1 MGGHNRPYHSLRWAG
16 MADEQNFARDTR
28 DWRERRDLKFRK
40 PRTSDLEPL
49 SFSPVRQSRSSAIL
63 LALVMSCDD
72 PTNLT
77 PRRGLVYDAAP
88 GSIFI
93 VYSAKEESDVAGD
106 ALKVEDATWDAE
118 VIKSSEL
125 VMVDFWAVWCGPCQM
140 VAPVIEELSKEYAG
154 KMKVRKLNTD
164 ENPEVAG
171 RYQVMSI
178 PTILFFKNGQVVEKL
193 VGARP
198 KRQFK
203 EMIDSLLAQPAGS
216 A

>member
-1 MGGHNRPYHSLRWAG
+1 M
-16 MADEQNFARDTR
+16 R
-28 DWRERRDLKFRK
+28 DWRDVDRWDSHMVSLLPQPSLRLR
-40 PRTSDLEPL
+40 PG
-49 SFSPVRQSRSSAIL
+49 
-63 LALVMSCDD
+63 LALSSRRSVD
-72 PTNLT
+72 LT
-77 PRRGLVYDAAP
+77 PRRGLVYDART
-88 GSIFI
+88 GFNFI
-93 VYSAKEESDVAGD
+93 VYSAKEECDVAGD

-118 VIKSSEL
+118 VMKSSEL

-203 EMIDSLLAQPAGS
+203 DMIDSLLAQPAGS

>member
-1 MGGHNRPYHSLRWAG
+1 MGN
-16 MADEQNFARDTR
+16 
-28 DWRERRDLKFRK
+28 
-40 PRTSDLEPL
+40 
-49 SFSPVRQSRSSAIL
+49 
-63 LALVMSCDD
+63 
-72 PTNLT
+72 
-77 PRRGLVYDAAP
+77 
-88 GSIFI
+88 
-93 VYSAKEESDVAGD
+93 
-106 ALKVEDATWDAE
+106 ALKVDESSWDAQ
-118 VIKSSEL
+118 VMKSPGL

-140 VAPVIEELSKEYAG
+140 VAPIVDELANEYAG
-154 KMKVRKLNTD
+154 KVKVRKLNTD

-203 EMIDSLLAQPAGS
+203 EMIDQLLAQHAGS

>member
-1 MGGHNRPYHSLRWAG
+1 VGVN
-16 MADEQNFARDTR
+16 
-28 DWRERRDLKFRK
+28 
-40 PRTSDLEPL
+40 
-49 SFSPVRQSRSSAIL
+49 
-63 LALVMSCDD
+63 
-72 PTNLT
+72 
-77 PRRGLVYDAAP
+77 
-88 GSIFI
+88 
-93 VYSAKEESDVAGD
+93 
-106 ALKVEDATWDAE
+106 ALKVEDASWDSE
-118 VIKSSEL
+118 VMKAPEL

-140 VAPVIEELSKEYAG
+140 VAPIVDELANEYAG
-154 KMKVRKLNTD
+154 KVKVRKLNTD

-203 EMIDSLLAQPAGS
+203 EMIEQLLAQHAGS

>member
-1 MGGHNRPYHSLRWAG
+1 MGGHNRSRPCPNLGWMGVDGEQIVWQNGSCDAQSGAGSLCRI
-16 MADEQNFARDTR
+16 
-28 DWRERRDLKFRK
+28 
-40 PRTSDLEPL
+40 
-49 SFSPVRQSRSSAIL
+49 PVGELRGPAYVGW
-63 LALVMSCDD
+63 ALVMSYAG
-72 PTNLT
+72 PGGLT
-77 PRRGLVYDAAP
+77 PRRGLVYDAVSFAN
-88 GSIFI
+88 IFL
-93 VYSAKEESDVAGD
+93 YSAKEECDVAGD
-106 ALKVEDATWDAE
+106 ALKVEDATWDAD
-118 VIKSSEL
+118 VMKASEL

-140 VAPVIEELSKEYAG
+140 VAPIVEELAKEYAG
-154 KMKVRKLNTD
+154 KVKVRKLNTD

>member
-1 MGGHNRPYHSLRWAG
+1 MNKTN
-16 MADEQNFARDTR
+16 QIN
-28 DWRERRDLKFRK
+28 
-40 PRTSDLEPL
+40 
-49 SFSPVRQSRSSAIL
+49 QSRSSRSAIL
-63 LALVMSCDD
+63 AALVLLYDQTGD
-72 PTNLT
+72 LT
-77 PRRGLVYDAAP
+77 PRRGLVYDALP
-88 GSIFI
+88 ISW
-93 VYSAKEESDVAGD
+93 VTVCSAKEDFDVAGD

-118 VIKSSEL
+118 VMKSSEL

-140 VAPVIEELSKEYAG
+140 VAPIIEELGKEYAG
-154 KMKVRKLNTD
+154 KVKVRKLNTD

-203 EMIDSLLAQPAGS
+203 DMIDSLLAQPAGS

>member
-1 MGGHNRPYHSLRWAG
+1 MGGNKRCCLSPIWEGIVTVIDLCGRDDSRPDSPKPKGLEDADIEQMVCSAARAVSLVGDSAG
-16 MADEQNFARDTR
+16 FSHVM
-28 DWRERRDLKFRK
+28 RRSGD
-40 PRTSDLEPL
+40 
-49 SFSPVRQSRSSAIL
+49 
-63 LALVMSCDD
+63 
-72 PTNLT
+72 LT
-77 PRRGLVYDAAP
+77 PRRRLVYDAILVP
-88 GSIFI
+88 TVM
-93 VYSAKEESDVAGD
+93 VYSAKEDCDVAGD
-106 ALKVEDATWDAE
+106 ALKVEDATWDAD
-118 VIKSSEL
+118 VIKASEL

-140 VAPVIEELSKEYAG
+140 VAPVIEELAKEYAG
-154 KMKVRKLNTD
+154 KIKVRKLNTD

>member
-1 MGGHNRPYHSLRWAG
+1 MLFAASL
-16 MADEQNFARDTR
+16 M
-28 DWRERRDLKFRK
+28 
-40 PRTSDLEPL
+40 
-49 SFSPVRQSRSSAIL
+49 VRCSV
-63 LALVMSCDD
+63 LAMQ
-72 PTNLT
+72 
-77 PRRGLVYDAAP
+77 AP
-88 GSIFI
+88 GFDSSKRAGIRCPIDSGWF
-93 VYSAKEESDVAGD
+93 SLLSKEACDVAGD
-106 ALKVEDATWDAE
+106 ALKVEDATWDAD
-118 VIKSSEL
+118 VMKSAEL

-140 VAPVIEELSKEYAG
+140 VAPIIEELAKEYAG
-154 KMKVRKLNTD
+154 KLKVRKLNTD